1 MANTVLKKWNGSA
14 WEEVYP
20 ETTVTQIV
28 ATGTPSSTT
37 FLRGDGVW
45 ATPADEIDG
54 GNADTVD
61 NLQASQFLRSD
72 TSDTM
77 AGTLTISG
85 SNNSILMSDGHYI
98 NKKFDMI
105 ENASPQYIL
114 LCASGQNNEVMG
126 TLQINRSSSNYQAS
140 ILEVVVSARS
150 NAAVQGA
157 ALRTLQVLQSGER
170 YDIVTATYDG
180 TQYIAIRYTGHV
192 YPETVA
198 RFTGRMV
205 STGSAALLTTVG
217 SSDVTG
223 VNEFDGDTYS
233 FEDVDNKHFRGNVN
247 IGTSTANP
255 LHKLQVGSFGST
267 STLGTMA
274 VSSDANDYAILIEEK
289 NNGAETWGIG
299 VDSDGDLNFYNSGPS
314 TPTVE
319 ILDSDNVQINGEL
332 HFNDSNTKLLEAS
345 SGNSI
350 RIQTDSG
357 YGEVGSKNTGWFHF
371 DTDRPAF
378 YMNKKL
384 AVNGDIYLYGQ
395 TSTKLESSTGQIFE
409 LGDRVATRDY
419 VDTELSNLVASAPS
433 TLDTLNE
440 LAAALGDDANFS
452 TTVTNSIATKM
463 PLSGGTF
470 TGNVTVDSASFASL
484 TLDRESTTSSSIV
497 QFTNNNGVVG
507 GVGGFGN
514 DGLQFRTSDGTQM
527 VLDSNNRLGV
537 GTDSPD
543 QRLDVDG
550 ITRIYQSSQNA
561 LKTYSAQAGLQL
573 VGYQSTSGSPY
584 TKTSDIVANA
594 DGTVASEMRFF
605 TKASGS
611 SSPTEQMRIESDGTV
626 QFNADRVRGK
636 SVNQSRTLLDYF
648 GGVRF
653 TWDSDTYGNNDHHSI
668 RSTYGNSW
676 GDDLT
681 INSFHHLRVNL
692 DANNNNT
699 DARFEIGHN
708 TTGTENLLFVV
719 SETNGNVGIG
729 TDTAPASKLHIKDSN
744 PVVQLTDSDTSGS
757 AYIDYQ
763 GGTSLKVH
771 AGSDPIV
778 FIAGNSEKAR
788 LTAGNGFLG
797 LGTTNPQASLHIVET
812 SAGNDLAKFR
822 NDGDTADVTIKTS
835 GEVGIVKSGAGDQL
849 QLSANGTDNNGIR
862 ITTAGYIGVGST
874 SPSYGLDVHANDG
887 QIRAYGTIA
896 KLWAE
901 ASDTGQASL
910 ELKNTEGHL
919 RFIG

>member
-1 MANTVLKKWNGSA
+1 MANTVLKKWNGSS
-14 WEEVYP
+14 WEEIYP

-299 VDSDGDLNFYNSGPS
+299 VDSDGDLNFYNSGQS

-463 PLSGGTF
+463 PLAGGTF
-470 TGNVTVDSASFASL
+470 TGNVRLESGSFASL
-484 TLDRESTTSSSIV
+484 ILDRGTTGSGSVV
-497 QFTNNNGVVG
+497 QFENNNGVIG
-507 GVGGFGN
+507 GIGAYGD
-514 DGLQFRTSDGTQM
+514 DGLQFRTADGTKM
-527 VLDSNNRLGV
+527 VLDSNNNVGISEDSPHERLTV
-537 GTDSPD
+537 GTINGRSDLAIYRSGNNVSSNTSVGRLTFDTDYNSSPMVVGEIIGRTTEDSAF
-543 QRLDVDG
+543 RGSLDFKV
-550 ITRIYQSSQNA
+550 
-561 LKTYSAQAGLQL
+561 K
-573 VGYQSTSGSPY
+573 STSGVSLTGMTVY
-584 TKTSDIVANA
+584 
-594 DGTVASEMRFF
+594 GTVSDDPKVGILTTTPTEALDVNGNAIISGDNRYFTMGTPGAGTTTGARFF
-605 TKASGS
+605 SIEGNTDTQGEGSGRIFFTEHNSSTAQMDSYGMSLGYRGGATSIEGASG
-611 SSPTEQMRIESDGTV
+611 
-626 QFNADRVRGK
+626 N
-636 SVNQSRTLLDYF
+636 
-648 GGVRF
+648 
-653 TWDSDTYGNNDHHSI
+653 TWTGLSQIGN
-668 RSTYGNSW
+668 GQW
-676 GDDLT
+676 GMW
-681 INSFHHLRVNL
+681 
-692 DANNNNT
+692 
-699 DARFEIGHN
+699 GHN
-708 TTGTENLLFVV
+708 NSAAGALVM
-719 SETNGNVGIG
+719 
-729 TDTAPASKLHIKDSN
+729 
-744 PVVQLTDSDTSGS
+744 SGDR
-757 AYIDYQ
+757 AATYIDFHKNELRNE
-763 GGTSLKVH
+763 GKVK
-771 AGSDPIV
+771 I
-778 FIAGNSEKAR
+778 
-788 LTAGNGFLG
+788 
-797 LGTTNPQASLHIVET
+797 
-812 SAGNDLAKFR
+812 
-822 NDGDTADVTIKTS
+822 
-835 GEVGIVKSGAGDQL
+835 
-849 QLSANGTDNNGIR
+849 
-862 ITTAGYIGVGST
+862 
-874 SPSYGLDVHANDG
+874 
-887 QIRAYGTIA
+887 
-896 KLWAE
+896 
-901 ASDTGQASL
+901 
-910 ELKNTEGHL
+910 
-919 RFIG
+919 